1 MVSSGTE
8 ARMAEMPTGT
18 VTFLFTDIEG
28 STRLWNQHPERMD
41 SVIANHDRELREI
54 VEAHSG
60 FVFKTVGDA
69 LYTVF
74 RQTLS
79 AISASIALQLF
90 MQEKEWDIAE
100 KLKIRIG
107 IVTGEAH
114 LRGEDYVGLAVN
126 RCRRLCDAGHGGQI
140 LIDQATAS
148 IAADHLPANSAMRDL
163 GAHTLKDLQIAQ
175 IYQVLHT
182 DLLPNFPPL
191 RSLEQLSGNLPHQIT
206 SFIGRTE
213 EVEIVKELLETTRL
227 LTLTGS
233 GGCGKTRLSQQV
245 AGEMIDTDHYS
256 DGIWLIELQA
266 LTEGNRLAP
275 TVASTLS
282 ISEEPGRA
290 LLATII
296 DSLKPKS
303 LLLLLD
309 NCEHLI
315 EDCAAFA
322 KNLLRSCPRLHILAT
337 SREPLGI
344 TGETSWRVPSLPA
357 PASDHLPSA
366 ALLATYPAAQ
376 LFIERASA
384 ALPGFQLT
392 AGNAPA
398 ISRICQRLD
407 GIPLALEIAA
417 ARVKGMSVEHIDAQ
431 LFKVILGNGSATGA
445 TSPIEAA
452 IDWSYRLLTP
462 EEQSLFCR
470 LSVFT
475 NGFVLEAAEAVAGL
489 HEWELEA
496 ARYGGTNGVPTEAA
510 HSAAGP
516 ASATGNLGSAT
527 GNPAMIPGTADVL
540 DLLLRLVDKSLVIY
554 EEQVDGNGRYRLL
567 EMLRQYGWQ
576 KLTLEQAEALRERHR
591 DWYLEFAEKA
601 ELELRGAEQG
611 TWLTRLEKDHDNLC
625 AALKWSVD
633 AVPRLRLAGALLG
646 FWLKRGYLSEG
657 RGWLEG
663 ALAQRGNVPALIR
676 AKALKG
682 AGTLAWAQENYPVAK
697 QYFEECLAL
706 YESMGDTHGVANTLN
721 NLGIVATRQG
731 EYISAEDFTRRSIE
745 LHRLINND
753 YAVASGLTNLGV
765 IAFDQGDYP
774 TALPNFE
781 QALTLMRRLERQQ
794 EVATILHNIGEILRK
809 QTRYAEAENYL
820 SDSLELRQKMKD
832 TRGIAFSLGSLA
844 TTAARVNEYERAATL
859 YASAETARQTVG
871 IPLRDDDREDV
882 EHDLPILRKNLD
894 EKDFL
899 FCWNKGNTIPVEE
912 AIRFALR
919 QGNG

>member
-1 MVSSGTE
+1 
-8 ARMAEMPTGT
+8 MAEMPSGT

-28 STRLWNQHPERMD
+28 STRLWNQHPEHMD

-54 VEAHSG
+54 VEAHNG

-90 MQEKEWDIAE
+90 MHEKEWDISE

-107 IVTGEAH
+107 IVTGDAH
-114 LRGEDYVGLAVN
+114 LRADDYVGLAVN

-148 IAADHLPANSAMRDL
+148 IAADHLPADTALRDL

-182 DLLPNFPPL
+182 DLFADFPPL

-266 LTEGNRLAP
+266 LTEGKQLAP
-275 TVASTLS
+275 TVAATLG
-282 ISEEPGRA
+282 ISEEPGRV

-315 EDCAAFA
+315 EDSAAFA
-322 KNLLRSCPRLHILAT
+322 KNLLRACPRLHILAT

-344 TGETSWRVPSLPA
+344 TGETSWRVPSLPV
-357 PASDHLPSA
+357 PDTDHLPTA
-366 ALLATYPAAQ
+366 ALLTTYPSAQ

-384 ALPGFQLT
+384 ALPGFQITL
-392 AGNAPA
+392 ANAPA
-398 ISRICQRLD
+398 IARICQRLD

-417 ARVKGMSVEHIDAQ
+417 ARVKGMSVERIDAQ
-431 LFKVILGNGSATGA
+431 LFRVILGNGSANGA

-475 NGFVLEAAEAVAGL
+475 SGFALEAAEAVAGL
-489 HEWELEA
+489 EEWEFEA
-496 ARYGGTNGVPTEAA
+496 AQGKMTNGAAADTERT
-510 HSAAGP
+510 SDGP
-516 ASATGNLGSAT
+516 GSEGSNFA
-527 GNPAMIPGTADVL
+527 PIPGTADVL

-554 EEQVDGNGRYRLL
+554 EEQADGNGRYRLL

-591 DWYLEFAEKA
+591 DWYLEFAERA
-601 ELELRGAEQG
+601 EPELRGADQA
-611 TWLTRLEKDHDNLC
+611 TWLTRLEKDHDNLR

-633 AVPRLRLAGALLG
+633 AVPRLRLAGALIG

-657 RGWLEG
+657 RSWLEG
-663 ALAQRGNVPALIR
+663 ALAQRGNVPSTIR
-676 AKALKG
+676 AKALNG
-682 AGTLAWAQENYPVAK
+682 AGILAWTQENYVVAK
-697 QYFEECLAL
+697 QFFEECLPL
-706 YESMGDTHGVANTLN
+706 YEGIGDTSGIAKMLN
-721 NLGIVATRQG
+721 NIGIVAMKQKSYVVAQESTQ
-731 EYISAEDFTRRSIE
+731 RSIE
-745 LHRLINND
+745 LYRQIKD
-753 YAVASGLTNLGV
+753 EYGEASGLTNLGV
-765 IAFDQGDYP
+765 IAFDQGNYQI
-774 TALPNFE
+774 ALPHFE
-781 QALTLMRRLERQQ
+781 QALVLMRRLDRQQ
-794 EVATILHNIGEILRK
+794 EMATTLHNIGEILRK
-809 QTRYAEAENYL
+809 QRHYAESEKYFR
-820 SDSLELRQKMKD
+820 DSLQLRQKLKD

-844 TTAARVNEYERAATL
+844 AVAARLQEYERATTL
-859 YASAETARQTVG
+859 YASAETARAIVG

-882 EHDLPILRKNLD
+882 EHDIPLLNENLD
-894 EKDFL
+894 EKTYL
-899 FCWNKGNTIPVEE
+899 YCWNRGRIMATGE
-912 AIRFALR
+912 AICFAL
-919 QGNG
+919 QQNG

>member
-1 MVSSGTE
+1 
-8 ARMAEMPTGT
+8 MAEMPTGT

-256 DGIWLIELQA
+256 DGIWLIELQT

-496 ARYGGTNGVPTEAA
+496 ARYGGTNGAPTEAE
-510 HSAAGP
+510 HSAAGLT
-516 ASATGNLGSAT
+516 STT

-601 ELELRGAEQG
+601 EPELRGAEQG
-611 TWLTRLEKDHDNLC
+611 TWLTRLEKDHDNLR
-625 AALKWSVD
+625 AALKWSID
-633 AVPRLRLAGALLG
+633 AVPRLRLAGALKW

-657 RGWLEG
+657 RSWLEG
-663 ALAQRGNVPALIR
+663 ALAQRGNIPPAIR
-676 AKALKG
+676 AKALNG
-682 AGTLAWAQENYPVAK
+682 AGILSWAQENYSLAK
-697 QYFEECLAL
+697 QFFEECLPL
-706 YESMGDTHGVANTLN
+706 YEGIRDKRGVASTLN
-721 NLGIVATRQG
+721 NLGIVTMKQKN
-731 EYISAEDFTRRSIE
+731 YIAAEEFTHRSIE
-745 LHRLINND
+745 LYKQLGDPH
-753 YAVASGLTNLGV
+753 AEASGITNLGV
-765 IAFDQGDYP
+765 IAFDQSDFQ
-774 TALPNFE
+774 TALPNFV
-781 QALTLMRRLERQQ
+781 QALTLMKRLDSQQ
-794 EVATILHNIGEILRK
+794 EMATIMHNIGEILRK
-809 QTRYAEAENYL
+809 QHHYLEAEQYL
-820 SDSLELRQKMKD
+820 CDSLQLRQKLQD
-832 TRGIAFSLGSLA
+832 SRGIAFSLGSLA
-844 TTAARVNEYERAATL
+844 AVAAHENEYERAGTL
-859 YASAETARQTVG
+859 YAAAEKARDMVG
-871 IPLRDDDREDV
+871 IPLRDDDRADV
-882 EHDLPILRKNLD
+882 EQDIPLLHDELD
-894 EKDFL
+894 EKTYL
-899 FCWNKGNTIPVEE
+899 YCWNRGSTMSMTE
-912 AIRFALR
+912 AVQYALR
-919 QGNG
+919 QENG